1 MDSGHTLRAFD
12 AELMELTRMLA
23 QMGGMVE
30 AQVADAVNAL
40 AKRDKALGRRVAA
53 ADPAVETLRNQL
65 DEQAIVTIA
74 RRQPVAVDLREVVSV
89 LRVSADLKRIAELA
103 KNIGRRAGALEG
115 DFRSPQLIRGL
126 THLAALVLGQ
136 LKTVLDS
143 YAGHDTAGALGVWR
157 GDKEV
162 DELYTALVRELLT
175 YMIEDQQTIS
185 FCLQIMFCA
194 KNLERIGDHT
204 TNIAESVYYVVEG
217 RTITDVR
224 PKGDS
229 VNLTGVGQERSA

>member
-12 AELMELTRMLA
+12 AELMALTRTLG
-23 QMGGMVE
+23 QMGGVVE
-30 AQVADAVNAL
+30 AQIADAVNAL
-40 AKRDKALGRRVAA
+40 ARRDTLLGRQVAA
-53 ADPAVETLRNQL
+53 ADPAVETLRNRL

-103 KNIGRRAGALEG
+103 KNIGKRAGALEG
-115 DFRSPQLIRGL
+115 DFHSPQLIRGL

-143 YAGHDTAGALGVWR
+143 YAGHDIAGALEVWR

-162 DELYTALVRELLT
+162 DDLYTALVRELLT

-194 KNLERIGDHT
+194 KNLERSGDHA
-204 TNIAESVYYVVEG
+204 TNIAESVFYVVEG
-217 RTITDVR
+217 RAITDPR
-224 PKGDS
+224 P
-229 VNLTGVGQERSA
+229 